1 MPDAPLLIVDCDP
14 GHDDALALG
23 LAHVHGNVLGITS
36 VSGNAPLEDTT
47 RNALGMAA
55 LLGSS
60 AEVYR
65 GEARPLMGEP
75 RHAGGVHGRGGLGR
89 VVLPEHNRV
98 PSKLHAVDYLIEA
111 TRKHSNVWLV
121 PLGPLTNIAR
131 AMKRDPELVE
141 RIEGISL
148 MGGSAG
154 AGNVT
159 AVAEFNIWAD
169 PEAAEIVMASGAH
182 IRMSGLNLTR
192 QWQSDDTVAARLK
205 ESGSV
210 KAQVAAAILDDIHDR
225 MESLGRGRR
234 AALHDPCAVLAV
246 THPELVGFEERH
258 VTVETAGV
266 YTRGMTVVD
275 ERPTP
280 GIPAANVEVAYQIDS
295 KSAMELLLDAF
306 ERA

>member
-1 MPDAPLLIVDCDP
+1 MRDGPQLIVDCDP

-23 LAHVHGNVLGITS
+23 LAHEHGNVLGITS
-36 VSGNAPLEDTT
+36 VAGNAPLDDTT

-65 GEARPLMGEP
+65 GEARPLVGEP
-75 RHAGGVHGRGGLGR
+75 SHAGGVHGTGGLGR
-89 VVLPEHNRV
+89 VALPKHDRV
-98 PSKLHAVDYLIEA
+98 ISEPHAVDYLIEA
-111 TRKHSNVWLV
+111 TRKRSNVWLV

-131 AMKRDPELVE
+131 AIERDPMLASRVA
-141 RIEGISL
+141 GISL

-169 PEAAEIVMASGAH
+169 PEAAQIVMASGAH

-192 QWQSDDTVAARLK
+192 QWQSDDAIAARLK
-205 ESGSV
+205 ESTSV

-246 THPELVGFEERH
+246 THPELLRFEGRH
-258 VTVETAGV
+258 VTIETEGV

-280 GIPAANVEVAYQIDS
+280 GIPEANVEVGYQIDS
-295 KSAMELLLDAF
+295 KSAMELLLRAF

>member
-1 MPDAPLLIVDCDP
+1 MRDGPQLIVDCDP

-23 LAHVHGNVLGITS
+23 LAHEHGNVLGITS
-36 VSGNAPLEDTT
+36 VSGNAPLDDTT

-65 GEARPLMGEP
+65 GEARPLVGEP
-75 RHAGGVHGRGGLGR
+75 RHAGGVHGTGGLGR
-89 VVLPEHNRV
+89 VALPKHDRV
-98 PSKLHAVDYLIEA
+98 ISELHAVDYLIEA
-111 TRKHSNVWLV
+111 TRKRSNVWLV

-131 AMKRDPELVE
+131 AIERDPMLASRVA
-141 RIEGISL
+141 GISL

-169 PEAAEIVMASGAH
+169 PEAAQIVMASGAH

-192 QWQSDDTVAARLK
+192 QWQSDDAIAARLK
-205 ESGSV
+205 ESSSV

-225 MESLGRGRR
+225 MES
-234 AALHDPCAVLAV
+234 
-246 THPELVGFEERH
+246 
-258 VTVETAGV
+258 
-266 YTRGMTVVD
+266 
-275 ERPTP
+275 
-280 GIPAANVEVAYQIDS
+280 
-295 KSAMELLLDAF
+295 
-306 ERA
+306 

>member
-1 MPDAPLLIVDCDP
+1 M
-14 GHDDALALG
+14 
-23 LAHVHGNVLGITS
+23 
-36 VSGNAPLEDTT
+36 E
-47 RNALGMAA
+47 
-55 LLGSS
+55 
-60 AEVYR
+60 
-65 GEARPLMGEP
+65 
-75 RHAGGVHGRGGLGR
+75 
-89 VVLPEHNRV
+89 
-98 PSKLHAVDYLIEA
+98 
-111 TRKHSNVWLV
+111 
-121 PLGPLTNIAR
+121 
-131 AMKRDPELVE
+131 RDPELVE

-169 PEAAEIVMASGAH
+169 PEAAEIVMACGAH

-280 GIPAANVEVAYQIDS
+280 GILAANIEVGYQIDS
-295 KSAMELLLDAF
+295 KSAMELLLGAF
-306 ERA
+306 EGA